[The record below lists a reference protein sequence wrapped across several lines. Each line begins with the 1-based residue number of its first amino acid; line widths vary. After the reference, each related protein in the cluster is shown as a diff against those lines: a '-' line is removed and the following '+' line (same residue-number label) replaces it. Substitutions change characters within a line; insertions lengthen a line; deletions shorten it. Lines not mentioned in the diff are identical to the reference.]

1 MMESIEASYWLTEG
15 KINTQV
21 TYDLAHQ
28 NKIDEVFSSW
38 MQAAEGYDSHNQ
50 KKILVFIKTVDNS
63 EEIVH
68 IIDTLNKNSFLV
80 KEVT

>member
-1 MMESIEASYWLTEG
+1 MMESIEASYWLAEG

-21 TYDLAHQ
+21 TYDLTHQ
-28 NKIDEVFSSW
+28 NKIDEIFSSW
-38 MQAAEGYDSHNQ
+38 VKAAEGYDSHNQ
-50 KKILVFIKTVDNS
+50 KKILVFIKTIDNS